1 MSDQAEFVKLA
12 SEADERGDPI
22 LAGIY
27 RVEAGNDRS
36 GHVKVHKPNLGPY
49 SDENQRKCVD
59 CGASLNSA
67 RLSEPCFAQRPS

>member
-1 MSDQAEFVKLA
+1 MSDKAEFVKLA
-12 SEADERGDPI
+12 SEADERGDPV

-27 RVEAGNDRS
+27 RS
-36 GHVKVHKPNLGPY
+36 GHVKAHKPNLGPY
-49 SDENQRKCVD
+49 SDENQWKCVD